1 MPYRDS
7 AQKVRIAE
15 LLSGEFEEV
24 SVEGTR
30 YFRLPW
36 GSVIKVRI
44 MGLVVESSLKE
55 DGSFATLD
63 VHDGTASIQ
72 VKAWDEDVSLLMDPD
87 TGSPYER
94 GSIVDVIGRVR
105 SWKDSIYLSP
115 TLVIKVRDPN
125 AILLRELEILRRML
139 RVRVEPRRRE
149 EDRLR
154 RDVIRILKEIGP
166 LSLDEMADLL
176 KEGQIRLRKRLE
188 EMVSSGLLLESDGRY
203 GYAGI

>member
-149 EDRLR
+149 EDKLR

-176 KEGQIRLRKRLE
+176 KEDQIRLRKRLE